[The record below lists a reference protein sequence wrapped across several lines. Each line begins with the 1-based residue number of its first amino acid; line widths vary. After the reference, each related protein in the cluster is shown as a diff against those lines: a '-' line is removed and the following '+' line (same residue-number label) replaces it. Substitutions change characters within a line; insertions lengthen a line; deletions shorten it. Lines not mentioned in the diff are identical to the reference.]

1 MKNPIK
7 LFKSIFKIEDHPE
20 KIAKGFAMGSFI
32 GMMPI
37 PGFQVLVSLAFASLF
52 KLNKKAA
59 CVAVFNTNLVT
70 GLFIFSFNYW
80 LGKKILGIESGFTFP
95 EKLDIHFISTI
106 FKAGS
111 EVYIS
116 LIVGGI
122 VTGIVFAIIA
132 YYILKNIL
140 SRKLKREYSEL
151 S

>member
-7 LFKSIFKIEDHPE
+7 LFKSIFKLEDNPE

-80 LGKKILGIESGFTFP
+80 LGQKVLGIESGFAFP
-95 EKLDIHFISTI
+95 DKLDIHFVSTI

-111 EVYIS
+111 EVYLS

-122 VTGIVFAIIA
+122 ITGIIYAIAA
-132 YYILKNIL
+132 YFLLKNIL
-140 SRKLKREYSEL
+140 TKRLKKEFSN
-151 S
+151 